1 MNNQNSSQ
9 LELFSHSLGYS
20 ESKGRLTSY
29 FLRRIW
35 VYEKVILFTIGFIIT
50 AVIAFSLGVEKGKTL
65 AVLNSDARFDIAKRR
80 QPNAEA
86 ARPKYIST
94 QEQPLLERKNQ
105 TPVPKSET
113 AAPLK
118 SRDNLQNYTI
128 QLASYKSRTY
138 AQKEA
143 DTLKKKGLSPLI
155 VSKGGYAVLYV
166 GSFRDKENAKALLS
180 ELGKQYRGCFIR
192 RI

>member
-9 LELFSHSLGYS
+9 LELFSQGPGYS
-20 ESKGRLTSY
+20 ESKVNLSRY

-35 VYEKVILFTIGFIIT
+35 VYEKVILVTIGFIIT
-50 AVIAFSLGVEKGKTL
+50 AVIAFSLGVEKGKTV
-65 AVLNSDARFDIAKRR
+65 AVLNSNARFDMAK
-80 QPNAEA
+80 A
-86 ARPKYIST
+86 KYRST
-94 QEQPLLERKNQ
+94 QEQPLVERKNQ
-105 TPVPKSET
+105 IPVPESET
-113 AAPLK
+113 VPSQK

-143 DTLKKKGLSPLI
+143 DSLKKKGLKPLI
-155 VSKGGYAVLYV
+155 VSKGGYVVLCV
-166 GSFRDKENAKALLS
+166 GSFRDKDNAKTLLP